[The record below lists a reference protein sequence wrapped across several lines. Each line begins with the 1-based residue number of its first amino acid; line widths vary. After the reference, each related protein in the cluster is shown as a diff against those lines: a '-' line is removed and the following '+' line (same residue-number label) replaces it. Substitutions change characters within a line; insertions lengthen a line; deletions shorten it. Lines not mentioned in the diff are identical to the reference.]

1 MMYILPTKK
10 EREMNFNRKG
20 NIRAVLM
27 TAGILAALLLPAAPL
42 TAEDV
47 DYPAFR
53 IDITPSLVFPLGAD
67 IDYFG
72 PGIGSTAATAFT
84 MPFLPSLSLGPEAG
98 YSVNLLKGEAAD
110 RLSTIRGGA
119 FVRFSP
125 FLARWLMISLQG
137 GGGLYYTF
145 LNGETGRNGYNPYAG
160 ARLGLTAVLGENKR
174 LGIGVE
180 GTFTSYLGFFSEAG
194 VTVSASLHLGKRIS
208 PRKRGQTIIMPETK
222 PQLKPLQF
230 SNFQSEQIFP
240 TLSVYYDDHAFGR
253 VEVHNPNGTPVEDI
267 RILFFI
273 RTYMDTPKECARVPK
288 LGPGESKTVDLYAL
302 FNTKILEIY
311 EKTKV
316 TALVQAKYSSED
328 TTGENE
334 QPYTVEILDRNAL
347 VWEDDRRA
355 AAFVTAKDPVIMK
368 FAKNVMSLSESER
381 GINENI
387 YKTMA
392 LFTALKELGVSYTV
406 DPASSYEEL
415 SGSARTIDYLQ
426 YPRQT
431 LDYKS
436 GDCDDLSVLT
446 AALLESVGIE
456 TAFITIPGHIFT
468 AFSLGVPYT
477 EAAGVLSNPE
487 DVIEYNGKAWLPL
500 EVTFIKE
507 GFVAAWETGAKEWQ
521 RAEKF
526 GEADFYPIHEAWKT
540 YESVAFFED
549 AEPSFPN
556 ETELTEAIAGEQAK
570 FVALQLEPKIRA
582 LESRLETDSH
592 PHRIRNKLGILYARY
607 GLYERAGEAFSAA
620 LELSPDY
627 KPALVNMGNL
637 HLLKESYELAVEYFQ
652 QAAAAGQEDPAVLIS
667 LALAYRELGD
677 HDRALQHYS
686 DAKELKP
693 GLAERYSHLAPGSEE
708 TARAGDRKVSQD
720 ELIWQE

>member
-1 MMYILPTKK
+1 MI
-10 EREMNFNRKG
+10 NRKG
-20 NIRAVLM
+20 KKRGFLM
-27 TAGILAALLLPAAPL
+27 PAGILLALLLPSAPL
-42 TAEDV
+42 AAEDV

-53 IDITPSLVFPLGAD
+53 VDIAPSLAFPLGTD

-72 PGIGSTAATAFT
+72 PGLGSTAFTSFT

-98 YSVNLLKGEAAD
+98 YSVNLLQGEAED
-110 RLSTIRGGA
+110 RLSTIRGG
-119 FVRFSP
+119 VCIRFSP

-137 GGGLYYTF
+137 GGGLYYSF
-145 LNGETGRNGYNPYAG
+145 LNGETGQKGYNPYAG
-160 ARLGLTAVLGENKR
+160 ARFGLTAVFGEKKQ

-230 SNFQSEQIFP
+230 SNFRSEQIFP

-253 VEVHNPNGTPVEDI
+253 VEIHNPNDTPLEDV

-273 RTYMDTPKECARVPK
+273 NTYMDTPKECARVPK

-302 FNTKILEIY
+302 FNTEILEIY

-328 TTGENE
+328 TTGKNE

-347 VWEDDRRA
+347 VWDDDRRA

-368 FAKNVMSLSESER
+368 FAKNVMSLSESEK

-392 LFTALKELGVSYTV
+392 VFTALKELGVSYTV
-406 DPASSYEEL
+406 DPASSYQEL

-436 GDCDDLSVLT
+436 GDCDDLSVLA

-477 EAAGVLSNPE
+477 EAAGLLSNPK
-487 DVIEYNGKAWLPL
+487 DLIEYSGQAWLPL

-507 GFVAAWETGAKEWQ
+507 GFVAAWEEGAKEWQ
-521 RAEKF
+521 QAEKF

-549 AEPSFPN
+549 AKPRFPD
-556 ETELTEAIAGEQAK
+556 EKELTDAIAGEHAK

-592 PHRIRNKLGILYARY
+592 PYRIKNKIGILYARY
-607 GLYERAGEAFSAA
+607 GLYKRAGEAFSAA
-620 LELSPDY
+620 LEISPDY

-637 HLLKESYELAVEYFQ
+637 HVLRQAYDLAVEYYQ
-652 QAAAAGQEDPAVLIS
+652 QAAEAEKEDPAVLIS
-667 LALAYRELGD
+667 LALAYRELGN
-677 HDRALQHYS
+677 HDLALKHYN
-686 DAKELKP
+686 DAQELKP
-693 GLAERYSHLAPGSEE
+693 DLAERYSHLAHGREE
-708 TARAGDRKVSQD
+708 TARAGGRKVSKD
-720 ELIWQE
+720 ELFWQE